1 MGFTEQ
7 KVEKKVNKGSFL
19 DKWMKNSVLER
30 ALVSQERRRAI
41 LLENNF
47 VMFSKLSQLHRIAK
61 CEHLKSV
68 LGWILL
74 RILK

>member
-7 KVEKKVNKGSFL
+7 KVEKKVNKGSL
-19 DKWMKNSVLER
+19 RDKWMKNSVLER
-30 ALVSQERRRAI
+30 ALVSQERRWAI

-47 VMFSKLSQLHRIAK
+47 VMFSKLSQLHRRAK
-61 CEHLKSV
+61 SKHLISV

>member
-7 KVEKKVNKGSFL
+7 KVEKKVNKGSL
-19 DKWMKNSVLER
+19 RDKWMKNSVLER
-30 ALVSQERRRAI
+30 ALVSQERRWAI

-47 VMFSKLSQLHRIAK
+47 VMFSKLSQLHRRAK
-61 CEHLKSV
+61 SKNLISV

>member
-7 KVEKKVNKGSFL
+7 KVEKKVNKGSL
-19 DKWMKNSVLER
+19 RDKWMKNSVLER
-30 ALVSQERRRAI
+30 ALVSQERRWAI

-61 CEHLKSV
+61 SKHLMSV